1 MDLRLTRADVDGA
14 TVVGV
19 AGEID
24 NYSAPQLRD
33 ELIAAFDAGARVVV
47 VDLTETTFLDS
58 SALGALVGVE
68 KRQQGTGTELR
79 VACPAERLRRLFN
92 ISRLDE
98 VIPVSASVEAAIR
111 G

>member
-1 MDLRLTRADVDGA
+1 MDLRLTRTEVDGA

-24 NYSAPQLRD
+24 NYTAPQLKD
-33 ELIAAFDAGARVVV
+33 ELVAVFDGGARLVV
-47 VDLTETTFLDS
+47 VDLSDTTFLDS
-58 SALGALVGVE
+58 SALGALVGVV
-68 KRQQGTGTELR
+68 KRQQGTGAELR
-79 VACPAERLRRLFN
+79 VACPSERLRRLFD

-98 VIPVSASVEAAIR
+98 VIPVSASVHQAIH